1 MPIGAFNPFALFGGG
16 QRQQSRPAPGG
27 QSRPAS
33 SIFSYDANKYRIQ
46 PGELPITYAPRAIFE
61 FPGRVSEAVVSD
73 LAQGAQ
79 TLIGEA
85 FTPHGGGG
93 WPQKFDDPKW
103 DALEQQIAGAEAPLL
118 KAIRTRGERTNTG
131 VQNARTGANT
141 PYQITAKTRQG
152 IIKNHGFDPWASP
165 ENAVKGAA
173 IVLRDHGGAAK
184 PENAVGGY
192 FGGARGARNP
202 FDMTVGDG
210 NLKIGEYVSKVLGD
224 NLINPFDPRYLNAAR
239 AQVNRAE
246 RLAMQPFS
254 ASFRGDG
261 PMPAM
266 PKPEPSP
273 KTDFSAAETNL
284 EQLRPVEMA
293 LKEQHDIKWKNFWSG
308 LGQAM
313 ANSREGEGLGSFL
326 MRLAGGVIAGKG
338 AAMDEIQQR
347 KDLYETKLAKWQA
360 AMYEHN
366 FQKAQMMQNELETDW
381 QANQQHVQQNYRTA
395 LALWEKNSTPQITGD
410 GSRIVFTKI
419 NPSTGQTDVS
429 MTPVGPAIQADF
441 ALKRANLAMQAFGE
455 QNQANA
461 QVAGLHNRVQS
472 QLVMAQAAQV
482 MTDQNASQTEKAAA
496 AVQGIMSPISYA
508 VETQQVPAIIGEKQ
522 YEQLNEEVTTQLNGA
537 GLAFGSKEYNEAYQ
551 RALVGRLLG
560 AALGDE
566 ATFSRLMQSF
576 GAASNI
582 YDTHQQLRRRTE
594 RTREGPKG
602 TTREVTNV
610 FEAE

>member
-1 MPIGAFNPFALFGGG
+1 MPIGVFNPFAIFGGG
-16 QRQQSRPAPGG
+16 QQSRPAPGG

-33 SIFSYDANKYRIQ
+33 SIFSYDANRYRIQ
-46 PGELPITYAPRAIFE
+46 PGELPVTYAPRAIFE

-85 FTPHGGGG
+85 FRPHDGGGG
-93 WPQKFDDPKW
+93 WPQKFDDPRW

-118 KAIRTRGERTNTG
+118 KRIRTLGERTNTG
-131 VQNARTGANT
+131 VQNERTGANT

-152 IIKNHGFDPWASP
+152 IIKNHGFDPWSSP

-210 NLKIGEYVSKVLGD
+210 NLKIGEYVSRVLGD
-224 NLINPFDPRYLNAAR
+224 NLVNSFDPTYYNAAQG
-239 AQVNRAE
+239 QVGRAE
-246 RLAMQPFS
+246 QLAMQPFS
-254 ASFRGDG
+254 ASFQGDG

-273 KTDFSAAETNL
+273 KTDFSAAETHL

-326 MRLAGGVIAGKG
+326 MRLAGGVLAGKG

-360 AMYEHN
+360 ATYEHN

-381 QANQQHVQQNYRTA
+381 QANQQYVQQNYRTA
-395 LALWEKNSTPQITGD
+395 LALWEKNGTPQITGD

-419 NPSTGQTDVS
+419 NPSTGQVDVS

-441 ALKRANLAMQAFGE
+441 AMKRANLMMSAFDQ
-455 QNQANA
+455 QNAANS
-461 QVAGLHNRVQS
+461 QVVGLHNRVQS

-482 MTDQNASQTEKAAA
+482 MADQNASSTEKAAA
-496 AVQGIMSPISYA
+496 AVQGIMSPITYA
-508 VETQQVPAIIGEKQ
+508 VETQQVPSIIGEKQ
-522 YEQLNEEVTTQLNGA
+522 YEQLNEEVVTQLNGA
-537 GLAFGSKEYNEAYQ
+537 GLTFGSKEYNEAYQ

-560 AALGDE
+560 AALGDD

-582 YDTHQQLRRRTE
+582 YDTHQQLTRRTE
-594 RTREGPKG
+594 RTRQGPKG
-602 TTREVTNV
+602 TTREVTNI
-610 FEAE
+610 FETE